1 MLDHTGIAR
10 RILSVGGT
18 AAHLLVRPDG
28 YIGYRGDAD
37 LSGVQEY
44 LRRWLIPG

>member
-1 MLDHTGIAR
+1 M
-10 RILSVGGT
+10 
-18 AAHLLVRPDG
+18 
-28 YIGYRGDAD
+28 GYRGDAD